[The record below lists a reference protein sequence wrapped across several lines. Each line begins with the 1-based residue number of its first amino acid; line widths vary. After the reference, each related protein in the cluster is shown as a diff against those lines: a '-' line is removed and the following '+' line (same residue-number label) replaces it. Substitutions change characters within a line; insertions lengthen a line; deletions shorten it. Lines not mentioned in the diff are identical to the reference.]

1 MSARTLTFERSL
13 LSFSSVSFR
22 QTQWK
27 LLTVTRPQLLRTAK
41 EAHSSSTRPRSP
53 GSREGS
59 GQGRLPSKADE
70 ACSPPSGGDAARALE
85 RQAHVRRAMGRLL
98 AHHRRAPPRA
108 APSAA
113 QRTPDCLPLYLLP
126 CPEQGTRHGGAVVDR
141 QESESENTSVW
152 HLPGLPRAGL
162 RSLQELQR
170 QAKVQSRSRQSFAR
184 GSHRGEGGVPGT
196 VPTFARRRPV
206 ACWPP
211 SSPRPHPAPPASPLR
226 DLVPPFPRCARSH
239 MCSRRAPRV
248 EVPCA
253 GASDRWWCWR
263 AQVWRARDQKEG
275 VPCAHLLARGPGARR
290 LRRRRCVATARRAA
304 VCDDS
309 SERPVPLPPAS
320 GGGGGACSEA
330 SQGGG
335 RGGRRRRHTTPRLLR
350 PFPRE
355 RLH

>member
-113 QRTPDCLPLYLLP
+113 QRTLDCLPLYLLP

-184 GSHRGEGGVPGT
+184 GSHRGEGGRAWDGPDLCAT
-196 VPTFARRRPV
+196 
-206 ACWPP
+206 PP
-211 SSPRPHPAPPASPLR
+211 RGMLAALLSSPPPRTARIPAPRSRSPLSKMCPLAYVLASR
-226 DLVPPFPRCARSH
+226 PP
-239 MCSRRAPRV
+239 
-248 EVPCA
+248 
-253 GASDRWWCWR
+253 
-263 AQVWRARDQKEG
+263 
-275 VPCAHLLARGPGARR
+275 
-290 LRRRRCVATARRAA
+290 
-304 VCDDS
+304 
-309 SERPVPLPPAS
+309 
-320 GGGGGACSEA
+320 
-330 SQGGG
+330 
-335 RGGRRRRHTTPRLLR
+335 RGGPLCRRI
-350 PFPRE
+350 
-355 RLH
+355 